1 MRNKRPIINYSRIS
15 VEEFI
20 LTCRSIIQKMTDNLN
35 FPDPNPTLAEII
47 MLTDDL
53 EQKDIAAKDGGRIAK
68 SLMRTARKLLELKI
82 RSLGL
87 YVDKTSEGN
96 ENIMVSSGFPL
107 TKDHNPRTH
116 KSFWVRSGPQ
126 HDEITVGCAAY
137 PKAKSY
143 LWQYFIGQVPP
154 GDPSLWILAGATTQT
169 KTTIDK
175 FSEGDKVWVR
185 CCGVTHKGMT
195 AWLEPIAII
204 VG

>member
-20 LTCRSIIQKMTDNLN
+20 LTCRTIIQRMTTNLY

-53 EQKDIAAKDGGRIAK
+53 EQKDIAAKDGGRLAK
-68 SLMRTARKLLELKI
+68 TLMRTARKLLELKI

-87 YVDKTSEGN
+87 YVDRTSEGN
-96 ENIMVSSGFPL
+96 ENMMVSSGFSL
-107 TKDHNPRTH
+107 TKDHNPRTRS
-116 KSFWVRSGPQ
+116 SFWVKRSAQYG
-126 HDEITVGCAAY
+126 EIRVGCARI
-137 PKAKSY
+137 PKSKAY
-143 LWQYFIGQVPP
+143 LWQYFIGQMPP
-154 GDPSLWILAGATTQT
+154 EDEKLWTLAKTTTQI
-169 KTTIDK
+169 KTTIDN

-185 CCGVTHKGMT
+185 CCGVTHEGMT
-195 AWLEPIAII
+195 AWREPISTI